1 MEGMND
7 LSTIQRLKILKSIR
21 VGCSLDSDFD
31 SYLEQH
37 SGELTK
43 AEAKRRIDGLLL
55 EDEFLL
61 LCKLMRACHSING
74 IDQGFAVDNALKCPD
89 FLAVFDVKENIYDP
103 YSKLKKYPAFVEV
116 KTTDSM
122 ETKKLSSGFLDK
134 YAAYAKS
141 FTLPLFIASRL
152 KLNEQQQW
160 WVVQTTEQFK
170 KFGRKASVEC
180 LTSGVSHLF
189 LNDYFITTAQ
199 DLFIDFTFSVQPE
212 VSNFHDSEHGYL
224 KCFAVRY
231 GEKSIVLEKSHF
243 IFNLFLD
250 CFAQEVISVEKQG
263 ELVFVTRS
271 INFMQDQLLS
281 DMLLRANFSILD
293 GNNSRYSSAS
303 RLLALLENGKAFV
316 LYRDFIEKSLSFFNS
331 ESLLFMVTKIGDEAK
346 NENLISSLRN
356 SG

>member
-7 LSTIQRLKILKSIR
+7 LSTIERLKILKSIR
-21 VGCSLDSDFD
+21 IGCSSDSDFD

-61 LCKLMRACHSING
+61 LCKLMKSCHSING
-74 IDQGFAVDNALKCPD
+74 IDQGFSIENGLKCPD
-89 FLAVFDVKENIYDP
+89 FLAVFDAKENIYDP
-103 YSKLKKYPAFVEV
+103 HSKLKMYPAFVEV

-122 ETKKLSSGFLDK
+122 ETKKLGSGFLDK
-134 YAAYAKS
+134 YATYAKL
-141 FTLPLFIASRL
+141 FNHPLFIASRL

-160 WVVQTTEQFK
+160 WVVQTIDQFK
-170 KFGRKASVEC
+170 TFGRKASVEC

-189 LNDYFITTAQ
+189 INDYFITTAQ
-199 DLFIDFTFSVQPE
+199 DLLIDLTFSVQPE
-212 VSNFHDSEHGYL
+212 ASKIHDPKHGYL
-224 KCFAVRY
+224 KCVTVRY
-231 GEKSIVLEKSHF
+231 GEKSIVLEQSHF

-250 CFAQEVISVEKQG
+250 CFAQEVISVKEHG
-263 ELVFVTRS
+263 EFVFVTRS

-303 RLLALLENGKAFV
+303 RLLALLENGKASV
-316 LYRDFIEKSLSFFNS
+316 LYRDFIEKSLRFFNS
-331 ESLLFMVTKIGDEAK
+331 ESLLFMITKIGDEAE
-346 NENLISSLRN
+346 NESLISSLRN
-356 SG
+356 NG